1 MSNHWPALIYVLV
14 AIYSVE
20 QTLWPVENFHLRI
33 SKFLKNQ
40 IRIDLLTNDLI
51 SRDACLLQTARNEK
65 NVHAC
70 TSRYIISVGILNS
83 HKFRDSSWLLNW
95 YVSLSLYKQALGRN
109 QWILLCRSPNGATRR
124 TPRLMEL
131 LTHDW
136 TTTTTWREP
145 FSIHT
150 FIEHGILFNN
160 AGISFPFHPTHS
172 SWIWHNELFNSFCIS
187 TGCYWKIVVRITW
200 NW

>member
-1 MSNHWPALIYVLV
+1 MLQPPGFYYVKKPKRFVILSSDKSSERNLSCFFD
-14 AIYSVE
+14 IIKPMRLE
-20 QTLWPVENFHLRI
+20 HLQSEEPI
-33 SKFLKNQ
+33 SSDPYF
-40 IRIDLLTNDLI
+40 
-51 SRDACLLQTARNEK
+51 
-65 NVHAC
+65 
-70 TSRYIISVGILNS
+70 SRYIISVGILNS

>member
-1 MSNHWPALIYVLV
+1 MNSIFY
-14 AIYSVE
+14 
-20 QTLWPVENFHLRI
+20 
-33 SKFLKNQ
+33 
-40 IRIDLLTNDLI
+40 
-51 SRDACLLQTARNEK
+51 
-65 NVHAC
+65 
-70 TSRYIISVGILNS
+70 SVGILNS

-187 TGCYWKIVVRITW
+187 TGCYWKWWYGELGTDTYLTYLIDKYRTPTPKNILHFISLLDYRAVGRSENPGVPIVMWGHNRSPW
-200 NW
+200 LR

>member
-1 MSNHWPALIYVLV
+1 MPAFCRQLEMRRTCMSVLV
-14 AIYSVE
+14 
-20 QTLWPVENFHLRI
+20 
-33 SKFLKNQ
+33 
-40 IRIDLLTNDLI
+40 TN
-51 SRDACLLQTARNEK
+51 
-65 NVHAC
+65 H
-70 TSRYIISVGILNS
+70 
-83 HKFRDSSWLLNW
+83 FRWYTQLSWFRGSSWLLNW

-109 QWILLCRSPNGATRR
+109 QWILLYRSPNGATRR

-187 TGCYWKIVVRITW
+187 TGWYWKIVVLRTW